1 MILRRIRPF
10 AFPRR
15 TLKPRNVSRSL
26 IAAPKP
32 GSDPLLIRRPDRELP
47 DIATADRWKRSIPIF
62 LLVLGASTFALLNY
76 QKLQSS
82 VVASNLYA
90 LRTNPTA
97 RELLGDEIYFA
108 SKVPWVRGSINQV
121 QGKIDISFSVRG
133 TKAKGLVR
141 FKSRRTSRMGYFE
154 TQEWSLT
161 LDDRTTVQLLENSG
175 PDPFRQMAEEEEQAR
190 MVR

>member
-1 MILRRIRPF
+1 MTRR
-10 AFPRR
+10 A
-15 TLKPRNVSRSL
+15 
-26 IAAPKP
+26 
-32 GSDPLLIRRPDRELP
+32 DRELP
-47 DIATADRWKRSIPIF
+47 DIATANRWKRSIPIF
-62 LLVLGASTFALLNY
+62 LLILGASTFGLLNY

-121 QGKIDISFSVRG
+121 QGKIDISFSVKG
-133 TKAKGLVR
+133 TKAKGLMR
-141 FKSRRTSRMGYFE
+141 FISRRTSRMGFFE

-161 LDDRTTVQLLENSG
+161 LDDGTKVQLLEESG
-175 PDPFRQMAEEEEQAR
+175 PDPFRQMAEEEEQAK